1 MKKVLIAT
9 QKPFAKK
16 AVEQIKE
23 ICKRNN
29 YELILLEKYEE
40 KSELIDKIKKVDAL
54 IVRSDKITEEIII
67 AGFGWSRRSFYGEN
81 TCLFWNNA
89 RPRSKLVS
97 VLWTRNA
104 RRNSQCYRDFE
115 R

>member
-29 YELILLEKYEE
+29 YEPSTQPLYP
-40 KSELIDKIKKVDAL
+40 
-54 IVRSDKITEEIII
+54 T
-67 AGFGWSRRSFYGEN
+67 
-81 TCLFWNNA
+81 
-89 RPRSKLVS
+89 
-97 VLWTRNA
+97 
-104 RRNSQCYRDFE
+104 
-115 R
+115 